1 MPLYRYLGNR
11 TATTLENLMLGSRF
25 TELHSGLRAYTR
37 RCLLELPI
45 LRYSDDFVFDS
56 QLMVDAVTTG
66 QRVVEV
72 PIETRYT
79 KESSSISVGRSL
91 RYVAHS
97 LTYCARRTA
106 TRGRRGRRS
115 AVTFSGA
122 RHRRPELRG
131 RVEHTCALCGSTQA
145 AVLYPANVTGEAS
158 VSEFSCTS
166 GGLARHDD
174 IVRCLDCGMTSSR
187 PSDTPERIVENY
199 TAMVDEQYLS
209 EEQGRRELFRW
220 VIDRLDGY
228 LLPGR
233 RLLEVGSNAGLFLS
247 VAEQAGWEAK
257 GVEPSHWAVATG
269 KRLFDVDLVQ
279 GTVETLEAEPGS
291 RDAVVMLDV
300 LEHLVDPL
308 DTLRRLRS
316 VVHDEGMLAL
326 STVNVAGLHA
336 RVRHGSWPW
345 FIRPH
350 LHYFTPETLDMMLH
364 KAGFK
369 LVEWRV
375 VPRTFHA
382 SYIAG
387 RLASNQ
393 GAAGRAVQRVTDVVD
408 PRVPVGWL
416 GDVVFVL
423 ARPA

>member
-1 MPLYRYLGNR
+1 MRY
-11 TATTLENLMLGSRF
+11 T
-25 TELHSGLRAYTR
+25 
-37 RCLLELPI
+37 
-45 LRYSDDFVFDS
+45 DDFAFDS
-56 QLMVDAVTTG
+56 QLLVDAVTTG

-79 KESSSISVGRSL
+79 KESSSISVARSL
-91 RYVAHS
+91 SYVAHS
-97 LTYCARRTA
+97 LIYCGRRTA
-106 TRGRRGRRS
+106 ARGRRGRRF

-122 RHRRPELRG
+122 RRRPSTLG
-131 RVEHTCALCGSTQA
+131 GLRVEHTCALCGSGQA
-145 AVLYPANVTGEAS
+145 VLLYPANVAGEAS

-174 IVRCLDCGMTSSR
+174 IVRCVDCGMTSSL
-187 PSDTPERIVENY
+187 PPDPLARIVENY
-199 TAMVDEQYLS
+199 TAMVDDDYLT
-209 EEQGRRELFRW
+209 EAQGRRELFRW
-220 VIDRLDGY
+220 VIDRLDEY

-233 RLLEVGSNAGLFLS
+233 QLLEVGSNVGLFLS
-247 VAEQAGWEAK
+247 VAGEAGWDAK

-269 KRLFDVDLVQ
+269 RRLFGVDLVQ
-279 GTVETLEAEPGS
+279 GTAETLEAEPGS

-308 DTLRRLRS
+308 GTLRGLRG
-316 VVHDEGMLAL
+316 VLHEEGMLAL

-336 RVRHGSWPW
+336 RLRDGSWPW

-350 LHYFTPETLDMMLH
+350 LHYFTPETLDRMLH
-364 KAGFK
+364 RAGFEM
-369 LVEWRV
+369 VEWRV

-387 RLASNQ
+387 RVASSH
-393 GAAGRAVQRVTDVVD
+393 GAAGRAAQRLTRVAD
-408 PRVPVGWL
+408 PRLPVGWL